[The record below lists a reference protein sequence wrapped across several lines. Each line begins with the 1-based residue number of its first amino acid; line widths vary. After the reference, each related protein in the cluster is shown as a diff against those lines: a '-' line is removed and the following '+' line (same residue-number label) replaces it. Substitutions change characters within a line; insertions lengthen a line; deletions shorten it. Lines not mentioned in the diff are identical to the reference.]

1 MKLKR
6 ALCSFFVGGFTLFWA
21 CSHILTLSGPGSE
34 TTNGMVVAGIAELP
48 DGSPASG
55 ANIFIK
61 SVAFLPDTLFVSAV
75 VIPDTVASSDGS
87 FSCVVPDSVG
97 EYAIEINYQ
106 NKYASLIRF
115 NPLTTRNFG
124 SVTLPQTA
132 GFHGV
137 MDLQGIA
144 SGDNIYVQ
152 IYGSHRM
159 SKVDAYGTF
168 SFLGMPSGRHLVRV
182 FSNISAYGVI
192 DKDTV
197 ELFPAENR
205 NMGTYIMPFNAWKDT
220 VVVRAILDSNGLDAV
235 KVADVTAVNN
245 NQRIV
250 SLNLI
255 GYGITTVPSAVA
267 KLRLRHLK
275 LGENKLTAIPEE
287 IGLIA
292 PLTDLGLKLN
302 ALAAIPTTLG
312 NLIHLTDLNLSNN
325 SLSTLPVELTN
336 MTQLQAL
343 SVDYNHLTVVTDPV
357 LTWLNTYSN
366 NTAWAST
373 QQ

>member
-1 MKLKR
+1 
-6 ALCSFFVGGFTLFWA
+6 
-21 CSHILTLSGPGSE
+21 
-34 TTNGMVVAGIAELP
+34 
-48 DGSPASG
+48 
-55 ANIFIK
+55 
-61 SVAFLPDTLFVSAV
+61 
-75 VIPDTVASSDGS
+75 
-87 FSCVVPDSVG
+87 
-97 EYAIEINYQ
+97 
-106 NKYASLIRF
+106 
-115 NPLTTRNFG
+115 
-124 SVTLPQTA
+124 
-132 GFHGV
+132 
-137 MDLQGIA
+137 
-144 SGDNIYVQ
+144 
-152 IYGSHRM
+152 
-159 SKVDAYGTF
+159 
-168 SFLGMPSGRHLVRV
+168 
-182 FSNISAYGVI
+182 
-192 DKDTV
+192 
-197 ELFPAENR
+197 
-205 NMGTYIMPFNAWKDT
+205 

-366 NTAWAST
+366 NTAWA
-373 QQ
+373 